1 MAETPAPAGVS
12 LATFKTTDGE
22 PAVNVKVHFN
32 PASLQYTVSNKEQ
45 GQGAKKKQHVSE
57 TSAQLSMDLVF
68 DTTDTGGDVRLDT
81 GKIVKLLSPDAKAK
95 KAPRMVEFSW
105 GSYSFTGVIEQY
117 KETLDFFSAG
127 GVPLR
132 ASVSLTL
139 SSKEL
144 TFADPKSKGA
154 SVDGV
159 VTPDT
164 VHVRKPPGGGA
175 QNSPASIA
183 NVLGA
188 PRAARAIAAA
198 NGAASLRFGVEGGL
212 TVSAGAGVSASAGAG
227 LGLGAGIGASA
238 SATAGLSADAGVSA
252 GAAASVSGGVTLMP
266 AAAFSAGASAG
277 GGIGIGAGG
286 GIGISAGGGGGIGVS
301 AGAGAGLGFGVSAGA
316 GIGIGVSAGGAV
328 AGGAF
333 GGLRAGAEVSV
344 AIPSPRPLIETA
356 SGVSVGAGVQ
366 FGPGGRALSA
376 PSGASLSVDV
386 GANAELP
393 GRLTFTA

>member
-1 MAETPAPAGVS
+1 MAETPAPAGVW
-12 LATFKTTDGE
+12 LAAFKTTDGE
-22 PAVNVKVHFN
+22 PAANFPVHFN

-57 TSAQLSMDLVF
+57 TSAQLSMDFVF
-68 DTTDTGGDVRLDT
+68 DTTDTGRDVRVDT
-81 GKIVKLLSPDAKAK
+81 GEIVKLLSPDAKAK

-105 GSYSFTGVIEQY
+105 GTYSFTGVIEQY
-117 KETLDFFSAG
+117 KETLDFFSAD

-144 TFADPKSKGA
+144 TFADPDRAGA
-154 SVDGV
+154 SVDGD

-164 VHVRKPPGGGA
+164 VDVAEPAGGGP

-183 NVLGA
+183 NALGA

-212 TVSAGAGVSASAGAG
+212 TVSAGAGVSASAGVG

-238 SATAGLSADAGVSA
+238 GASASLHAGVSA
-252 GAAASVSGGVTLMP
+252 GAAASISGGVTLMP
-266 AAAFSAGASAG
+266 AAAFSVGASAG
-277 GGIGIGAGG
+277 AGIGIGAGG
-286 GIGISAGGGGGIGVS
+286 GFGISAGGGIGVS
-301 AGAGAGLGFGVSAGA
+301 AGAGAGLGFGVSAG
-316 GIGIGVSAGGAV
+316 GGIGVSAGGAV

-333 GGLRAGAEVSV
+333 GGLRTGAAVSV
-344 AIPSPRPLIETA
+344 AIPSPRPLVETA

-386 GANAELP
+386 GANAELS

>member
-1 MAETPAPAGVS
+1 MAETPAPAGVW
-12 LATFKTTDGE
+12 LAAFKTTDRG
-22 PAVNVKVHFN
+22 PAVNFPVHFN

-45 GQGAKKKQHVSE
+45 GQGSKKKQHVSE

-68 DTTDTGGDVRLDT
+68 DTTDTGRDVRLDT
-81 GKIVKLLSPDAKAK
+81 GEIVKLLSPDAKAK

-117 KETLDFFSAG
+117 KETLDFFSAD

-132 ASVSLTL
+132 ASVSVTL
-139 SSKEL
+139 SSKEV
-144 TFADPKSKGA
+144 TFADPDRAGA
-154 SVDGV
+154 SVDGDL
-159 VTPDT
+159 TPDT
-164 VHVRKPPGGGA
+164 VDVPEPSGGGP

-183 NVLGA
+183 NALGA

-212 TVSAGAGVSASAGAG
+212 TVSAGAGVSASAGVG

-238 SATAGLSADAGVSA
+238 GASASLSAGAGAGVSA
-252 GAAASVSGGVTLMP
+252 GAAASISGSVTLMP

-277 GGIGIGAGG
+277 AGLGIGAGG
-286 GIGISAGGGGGIGVS
+286 GIGISAGGGIGVS
-301 AGAGAGLGFGVSAGA
+301 AGAGAGLGFGVSAG
-316 GIGIGVSAGGAV
+316 GAV

-333 GGLRAGAEVSV
+333 GGLRAGAAVSV
-344 AIPSPRPLIETA
+344 AVPSPRPLLETA
-356 SGVSVGAGVQ
+356 SRVSVGA
-366 FGPGGRALSA
+366 
-376 PSGASLSVDV
+376 
-386 GANAELP
+386 

>member
-1 MAETPAPAGVS
+1 
-12 LATFKTTDGE
+12 
-22 PAVNVKVHFN
+22 VNFPVHFN

-68 DTTDTGGDVRLDT
+68 DTTDTGRDVRVDT
-81 GKIVKLLSPDAKAK
+81 GELVKLLSPDAKAK

-105 GSYSFTGVIEQY
+105 GTYSFTGVIEQY
-117 KETLDFFSAG
+117 KETLDFFSAD

-144 TFADPKSKGA
+144 TFADPDRAGA
-154 SVDGV
+154 SVDGD

-164 VHVRKPPGGGA
+164 VDVPKPAGGGGP
-175 QNSPASIA
+175 QGSPASIA
-183 NVLGA
+183 NALGA

-198 NGAASLRFGVEGGL
+198 NGAASLRFGGEGGL
-212 TVSAGAGVSASAGAG
+212 TVSAGAGVSASAG
-227 LGLGAGIGASA
+227 LGLGAGIGVS
-238 SATAGLSADAGVSA
+238 AGLSAGASA
-252 GAAASVSGGVTLMP
+252 NIGAAASISGGVTLTP
-266 AAAFSAGASAG
+266 AAAFSAGANAG
-277 GGIGIGAGG
+277 AGIGAAGGIGV
-286 GIGISAGGGGGIGVS
+286 SAGGGIGVS
-301 AGAGAGLGFGVSAGA
+301 AGASVGVGFGM
-316 GIGIGVSAGGAV
+316 SAGGAV

-333 GGLRAGAEVSV
+333 GGLRAGAAVSV

-356 SGVSVGAGVQ
+356 SRVSVGAGVQ
-366 FGPGGRALSA
+366 FGSGGRALSA

-386 GANAELP
+386 GAGAELS

>member
-1 MAETPAPAGVS
+1 MAETPAPAGVW
-12 LATFKTTDGE
+12 LAAFKTTDGE
-22 PAVNVKVHFN
+22 PAANFPVHFN

-68 DTTDTGGDVRLDT
+68 DTTDTGRDVRVDT
-81 GKIVKLLSPDAKAK
+81 GEIVKLLSPDAKAK

-105 GSYSFTGVIEQY
+105 GTYSFTGVIEQY
-117 KETLDFFSAG
+117 KETLDFFSAD

-144 TFADPKSKGA
+144 TFADPDRAGA
-154 SVDGV
+154 SVDGD

-164 VHVRKPPGGGA
+164 VDVPEPAGGGP

-183 NVLGA
+183 NALGA

-212 TVSAGAGVSASAGAG
+212 TVSAGAGVSASAGVG

-238 SATAGLSADAGVSA
+238 GASASLHAGVSA
-252 GAAASVSGGVTLMP
+252 GAAASISGGVTLMP
-266 AAAFSAGASAG
+266 AAAFSVGASAG
-277 GGIGIGAGG
+277 AGIGIGAGG
-286 GIGISAGGGGGIGVS
+286 GFGISAGGGIGVS
-301 AGAGAGLGFGVSAGA
+301 AGAGAGLGFGVSAG
-316 GIGIGVSAGGAV
+316 GAV

-333 GGLRAGAEVSV
+333 GGLRAGAAVSV

-386 GANAELP
+386 GANAELS

>member
-1 MAETPAPAGVS
+1 MAETPAPAGVW
-12 LATFKTTDGE
+12 LAAFKTTDRG
-22 PAVNVKVHFN
+22 PAVNFPVHFN

-45 GQGAKKKQHVSE
+45 GQGSKKKQHVSE

-68 DTTDTGGDVRLDT
+68 DTTDTGTDVRVDT
-81 GKIVKLLSPDAKAK
+81 GEIVKLLSPDAKAK

-105 GSYSFTGVIEQY
+105 GTYSFTGVIEQY
-117 KETLDFFSAG
+117 KETLDFFSAD

-144 TFADPKSKGA
+144 TFADPDRAGA
-154 SVDGV
+154 SVDGD

-164 VHVRKPPGGGA
+164 VDVPAPSGGGP

-183 NVLGA
+183 NALGA

-212 TVSAGAGVSASAGAG
+212 TVSAGAGVSASAGVG

-238 SATAGLSADAGVSA
+238 GASASLSAGAGVSA
-252 GAAASVSGGVTLMP
+252 GAAASISGGVTLMP
-266 AAAFSAGASAG
+266 AAAFSVGASAG
-277 GGIGIGAGG
+277 AGIGIGAGG
-286 GIGISAGGGGGIGVS
+286 GFGISAGGSIGVS
-301 AGAGAGLGFGVSAGA
+301 AGAGAGLGFGVSAGG

-333 GGLRAGAEVSV
+333 GGLRAGAAVSV

-386 GANAELP
+386 GANAELS

>member
-1 MAETPAPAGVS
+1 MAETPAPAGVW
-12 LATFKTTDGE
+12 LAAFKTTDGE
-22 PAVNVKVHFN
+22 PAANFPVHFN

-57 TSAQLSMDLVF
+57 TSAQLSMDLMF
-68 DTTDTGGDVRLDT
+68 DTTDTGRDVRVDT
-81 GKIVKLLSPDAKAK
+81 GEIVKLLSPDAKAK

-105 GSYSFTGVIEQY
+105 GTYSFTGVIEQY
-117 KETLDFFSAG
+117 KETLDFFSAD

-144 TFADPKSKGA
+144 TFADPDRAGA
-154 SVDGV
+154 SVDGD

-164 VHVRKPPGGGA
+164 VDVPAPAGGGP

-183 NVLGA
+183 NALGA

-212 TVSAGAGVSASAGAG
+212 TVSAGAGVSASAGVG

-238 SATAGLSADAGVSA
+238 GASASLHAGVSA
-252 GAAASVSGGVTLMP
+252 GAAASISGGVTLMP
-266 AAAFSAGASAG
+266 AAAFSVGASAG
-277 GGIGIGAGG
+277 AGIGIGAGG
-286 GIGISAGGGGGIGVS
+286 GFGISAGGGIGVS
-301 AGAGAGLGFGVSAGA
+301 AGAGAGLGFGVSAG
-316 GIGIGVSAGGAV
+316 GGIGVSAGGAV

-333 GGLRAGAEVSV
+333 GGLRTGAAVSV
-344 AIPSPRPLIETA
+344 AIPSPRPLVETA
-356 SGVSVGAGVQ
+356 SGVSVGADVQ

-386 GANAELP
+386 GANAELS

>member
-1 MAETPAPAGVS
+1 MAETPAPAGVW
-12 LATFKTTDGE
+12 LAAFKTTDGE
-22 PAVNVKVHFN
+22 PAANFPVHFN

-68 DTTDTGGDVRLDT
+68 DTTDTGRDVRLDT
-81 GKIVKLLSPDAKAK
+81 GEIVKLLSPDAKAK

-105 GSYSFTGVIEQY
+105 GTYSFTGVIEQY
-117 KETLDFFSAG
+117 KETLDFFSAD

-144 TFADPKSKGA
+144 TFADPDRAGA
-154 SVDGV
+154 SVDGD

-164 VHVRKPPGGGA
+164 VDVPAPAGGGP

-183 NVLGA
+183 NALGA

-212 TVSAGAGVSASAGAG
+212 TVSAGAGVSASAGVG

-238 SATAGLSADAGVSA
+238 GASASLSAGAGVSA
-252 GAAASVSGGVTLMP
+252 GAAASISGGVTLMP
-266 AAAFSAGASAG
+266 AAAFSVGASAG
-277 GGIGIGAGG
+277 AGIGIGAGG
-286 GIGISAGGGGGIGVS
+286 GFGISAGGGIGVS
-301 AGAGAGLGFGVSAGA
+301 AGAGAGLGFGVSAG
-316 GIGIGVSAGGAV
+316 GAV

-333 GGLRAGAEVSV
+333 SGLRAGAAVSV

-386 GANAELP
+386 GADAELS

>member
-1 MAETPAPAGVS
+1 MAETPAPAGVW
-12 LATFKTTDGE
+12 LAAFKTTDGE
-22 PAVNVKVHFN
+22 PAANFPVHFN

-68 DTTDTGGDVRLDT
+68 DTTDTGRDVRVDT
-81 GKIVKLLSPDAKAK
+81 GEIVKLLSPDAKAK

-105 GSYSFTGVIEQY
+105 GTYSFTGVIEQY
-117 KETLDFFSAG
+117 KETLDFFSAD

-144 TFADPKSKGA
+144 TFADPDRAGA
-154 SVDGV
+154 SVDGD

-164 VHVRKPPGGGA
+164 VDVAEPAGGGP

-183 NVLGA
+183 NALGA

-212 TVSAGAGVSASAGAG
+212 TVSAGAGVSASAGVG

-238 SATAGLSADAGVSA
+238 GASASLHAGVSA
-252 GAAASVSGGVTLMP
+252 GAAASISGGVTLMP
-266 AAAFSAGASAG
+266 AAAFSVGASAG
-277 GGIGIGAGG
+277 AGIGIGAGG
-286 GIGISAGGGGGIGVS
+286 GFGISAGGGIGVS
-301 AGAGAGLGFGVSAGA
+301 AGAGAGLGFGVSAGG

-333 GGLRAGAEVSV
+333 GGLRTGAAVSV
-344 AIPSPRPLIETA
+344 AIPSPRPLVETA
-356 SGVSVGAGVQ
+356 SGVSVGADVQ

-386 GANAELP
+386 GANAELS

>member
-1 MAETPAPAGVS
+1 MAETPAPVGVW
-12 LATFKTTDGE
+12 LAAFKTTDRG
-22 PAVNVKVHFN
+22 PAVNFPVHFN

-45 GQGAKKKQHVSE
+45 GQGSKKKQHVSE

-68 DTTDTGGDVRLDT
+68 DTTDTGRDVRLDT
-81 GKIVKLLSPDAKAK
+81 GEIVKLLSPDAKAK

-117 KETLDFFSAG
+117 KETLDFFSAD

-139 SSKEL
+139 LSKEV
-144 TFADPKSKGA
+144 TFADADRVEA
-154 SVDGV
+154 SVDGD
-159 VTPDT
+159 VTPET
-164 VHVRKPPGGGA
+164 VDVPEPSGGGP

-183 NVLGA
+183 NALGA

-212 TVSAGAGVSASAGAG
+212 IVSAGAGVSASAGAG

-238 SATAGLSADAGVSA
+238 NLSAGAGVSV
-252 GAAASVSGGVTLMP
+252 GAAASISGGITLMP

-277 GGIGIGAGG
+277 GGIG
-286 GIGISAGGGGGIGVS
+286 VS
-301 AGAGAGLGFGVSAGA
+301 AGAG
-316 GIGIGVSAGGAV
+316 V

-333 GGLRAGAEVSV
+333 GGLRAGAAVSV
-344 AIPSPRPLIETA
+344 AIPSPRPLIDTA
-356 SGVSVGAGVQ
+356 SRVSVGAGVQ

-386 GANAELP
+386 GANAELSD
-393 GRLTFTA
+393 RLTFTA

>member
-1 MAETPAPAGVS
+1 MAETPAPAGVW
-12 LATFKTTDGE
+12 LAAFKTTDGE
-22 PAVNVKVHFN
+22 PAANFPVHFN

-68 DTTDTGGDVRLDT
+68 DTTDTGRDVRVDT
-81 GKIVKLLSPDAKAK
+81 GEIVKLLSPDAKAK

-105 GSYSFTGVIEQY
+105 GTYSFTGVIEQY
-117 KETLDFFSAG
+117 KETLDFFSAD

-144 TFADPKSKGA
+144 TFADPDRAGA
-154 SVDGV
+154 SVDGD

-164 VHVRKPPGGGA
+164 VDVPEPAGGGP

-183 NVLGA
+183 NALGA

-212 TVSAGAGVSASAGAG
+212 TVSAGAGVSASAGVG

-238 SATAGLSADAGVSA
+238 GASASLHAGVSA
-252 GAAASVSGGVTLMP
+252 GAAASISGGVTLMP
-266 AAAFSAGASAG
+266 AAAFSVGASAG
-277 GGIGIGAGG
+277 AGIGIGAGG
-286 GIGISAGGGGGIGVS
+286 GFGISVGGGIGVS
-301 AGAGAGLGFGVSAGA
+301 AGAGAGLGFGVSAG
-316 GIGIGVSAGGAV
+316 GAV

-333 GGLRAGAEVSV
+333 GGLRTGAAVSV

-386 GANAELP
+386 GANAELS

>member
-1 MAETPAPAGVS
+1 MAETPAPAGVW
-12 LATFKTTDGE
+12 LAAFKTTDGQ
-22 PAVNVKVHFN
+22 PAVNFPVHFN

-68 DTTDTGGDVRLDT
+68 DTTDTGRDVRVDT
-81 GKIVKLLSPDAKAK
+81 GELVTLLSPDAKAK

-105 GSYSFTGVIEQY
+105 GTYSFTGVIEQY
-117 KETLDFFSAG
+117 KETLDFFSAD

-144 TFADPKSKGA
+144 TFADPDRAGA
-154 SVDGV
+154 SVDGD

-164 VHVRKPPGGGA
+164 VDVPKPAGGGGPPG
-175 QNSPASIA
+175 SPASIA
-183 NVLGA
+183 NALGA

-198 NGAASLRFGVEGGL
+198 NGAASLRFGAEGGL
-212 TVSAGAGVSASAGAG
+212 TVSAGAGVSASAG
-227 LGLGAGIGASA
+227 LGLGAGIGVS
-238 SATAGLSADAGVSA
+238 AGLSAGASA
-252 GAAASVSGGVTLMP
+252 NIGAAASISGGVTLTP

-277 GGIGIGAGG
+277 AGIGAAGGIGV
-286 GIGISAGGGGGIGVS
+286 SAGGGIGVS
-301 AGAGAGLGFGVSAGA
+301 AGASVGVGF
-316 GIGIGVSAGGAV
+316 GVSAGGAV

-333 GGLRAGAEVSV
+333 GGLRAGAAVSV

-356 SGVSVGAGVQ
+356 SRVSVGAGVQ
-366 FGPGGRALSA
+366 FGSGGRALSA

-386 GANAELP
+386 GADAELS

>member
-1 MAETPAPAGVS
+1 MAETPAPAGVW
-12 LATFKTTDGE
+12 LAAFKTTDGE
-22 PAVNVKVHFN
+22 PAANFPVHFN

-68 DTTDTGGDVRLDT
+68 DTTDTGRDVRVDT
-81 GKIVKLLSPDAKAK
+81 GEIVKLLSPDAKAK

-105 GSYSFTGVIEQY
+105 GTYSFTGVIEQY
-117 KETLDFFSAG
+117 KETLDFFSAD

-144 TFADPKSKGA
+144 TFADPDRAGA
-154 SVDGV
+154 SVDGD

-164 VHVRKPPGGGA
+164 VDVAEPAGGGP

-183 NVLGA
+183 NALGA

-212 TVSAGAGVSASAGAG
+212 TVSAGAGVSASAGVG

-238 SATAGLSADAGVSA
+238 GASASLHAGVSA
-252 GAAASVSGGVTLMP
+252 GAAASISGGVTLMP
-266 AAAFSAGASAG
+266 AAAFSVGASAG
-277 GGIGIGAGG
+277 AGIGIGAGG
-286 GIGISAGGGGGIGVS
+286 GFGISAGGGIGVS
-301 AGAGAGLGFGVSAGA
+301 AGAGAGLGFGVSAG
-316 GIGIGVSAGGAV
+316 GGIGVSAGGAV

-333 GGLRAGAEVSV
+333 GGLRTGAAVSV

-356 SGVSVGAGVQ
+356 SGVSVGADVQ

-386 GANAELP
+386 GANAELS

>member
-1 MAETPAPAGVS
+1 MAETPAPAGVW
-12 LATFKTTDGE
+12 LAAFKTTDGE
-22 PAVNVKVHFN
+22 PAANFPVHFN

-68 DTTDTGGDVRLDT
+68 DTTDTGTDVRVDT
-81 GKIVKLLSPDAKAK
+81 GEIVKLLSPDAKAK

-105 GSYSFTGVIEQY
+105 GTYSFTGVIEQY
-117 KETLDFFSAG
+117 KETLDFFSAD

-144 TFADPKSKGA
+144 TFADPDRAGA
-154 SVDGV
+154 SVDGD

-164 VHVRKPPGGGA
+164 VDVPAPSGGGP

-183 NVLGA
+183 NALGA

-212 TVSAGAGVSASAGAG
+212 TVSAGAGVSASAGVG

-238 SATAGLSADAGVSA
+238 GASASLSAGAGVSA
-252 GAAASVSGGVTLMP
+252 GAAASISGGVTLMP
-266 AAAFSAGASAG
+266 AAAFSVGASAG
-277 GGIGIGAGG
+277 AGIGIGAGG
-286 GIGISAGGGGGIGVS
+286 GFGISAGGGIGVS
-301 AGAGAGLGFGVSAGA
+301 AGAGAGLGFGVSAGG

-333 GGLRAGAEVSV
+333 GGLRAGAAVSV

-386 GANAELP
+386 GANAELS

>member
-1 MAETPAPAGVS
+1 MAETPAPAGVW
-12 LATFKTTDGE
+12 LAAFKTADHG
-22 PAVNVKVHFN
+22 PAVNFPVHFN

-45 GQGAKKKQHVSE
+45 GQGSKKKQHVSE

-68 DTTDTGGDVRLDT
+68 DTTDTGRDVRLDT
-81 GKIVKLLSPDAKAK
+81 GEIVKLLSPDAKAK

-117 KETLDFFSAG
+117 KETLDFFSAD

-132 ASVSLTL
+132 ASVSVTL

-144 TFADPKSKGA
+144 TFADPDRAGA
-154 SVDGV
+154 SVDDD

-164 VHVRKPPGGGA
+164 VDVPEPSGGGP

-183 NVLGA
+183 NALGA

-212 TVSAGAGVSASAGAG
+212 TVSAGAGVSASAGVG
-227 LGLGAGIGASA
+227 LGLGSGIGASA
-238 SATAGLSADAGVSA
+238 GASASLSAGAGAGISA
-252 GAAASVSGGVTLMP
+252 GAAASISGGVTLMP

-277 GGIGIGAGG
+277 AGLGIGAAG
-286 GIGISAGGGGGIGVS
+286 GIGISAGGGIGMS
-301 AGAGAGLGFGVSAGA
+301 AGAGLG
-316 GIGIGVSAGGAV
+316 IGVSTGGAV

-333 GGLRAGAEVSV
+333 GGLRAGAAVSV
-344 AIPSPRPLIETA
+344 AIPSPRALIEPA
-356 SGVSVGAGVQ
+356 SRVSVGAGVQ

-386 GANAELP
+386 GANAELS

>member
-1 MAETPAPAGVS
+1 MAETPAPAGVW
-12 LATFKTTDGE
+12 LAAFKTTDGE
-22 PAVNVKVHFN
+22 PAANFPVHFN

-68 DTTDTGGDVRLDT
+68 DTTDTGRDVRVDT
-81 GKIVKLLSPDAKAK
+81 GEIVKLLSPDAKAK

-105 GSYSFTGVIEQY
+105 GTYSFTGVIEQY
-117 KETLDFFSAG
+117 KETLDFFSAD

-144 TFADPKSKGA
+144 TFADPDRAGA
-154 SVDGV
+154 SVDGD

-164 VHVRKPPGGGA
+164 VDVAEPAGGGP

-183 NVLGA
+183 NALGA

-212 TVSAGAGVSASAGAG
+212 TVSAGAGVSASAGVG

-238 SATAGLSADAGVSA
+238 GASASLHAGVSA
-252 GAAASVSGGVTLMP
+252 GAAASISGGVTLMP
-266 AAAFSAGASAG
+266 AAAFSVGASAG
-277 GGIGIGAGG
+277 AGIGIGAGG
-286 GIGISAGGGGGIGVS
+286 GFGISAGGGIGVS
-301 AGAGAGLGFGVSAGA
+301 AGAGPGLGFGVSAG
-316 GIGIGVSAGGAV
+316 GGIGVSAGGAV

-333 GGLRAGAEVSV
+333 GGLRTGAAVSV
-344 AIPSPRPLIETA
+344 AIPSPRPLVETA

-386 GANAELP
+386 GANAELS

>member
-1 MAETPAPAGVS
+1 MAETPALPGVW
-12 LATFKTTDGE
+12 LAAFKTTDGE
-22 PAVNVKVHFN
+22 PAVNFPVHFN

-68 DTTDTGGDVRLDT
+68 DTTDTGRDVRLDT
-81 GKIVKLLSPDAKAK
+81 GEIVKLLSPDAKAK

-105 GSYSFTGVIEQY
+105 GTFSFTGVIEQY
-117 KETLDFFSAG
+117 KETLDFFSAD

-132 ASVSLTL
+132 ASVGLTL

-144 TFADPKSKGA
+144 TFADPERKGA
-154 SVDGV
+154 SVDGI

-164 VHVRKPPGGGA
+164 VHVRKPASGGP

-183 NVLGA
+183 NALGA

-198 NGAASLRFGVEGGL
+198 NGAASLRFGAEGGL
-212 TVSAGAGVSASAGAG
+212 TVSAGADVSANVRVG

-238 SATAGLSADAGVSA
+238 GASASLSADAGVSA
-252 GAAASVSGGVTLMP
+252 GAAASISGGVTLMS

-277 GGIGIGAGG
+277 GGIGTSAGG
-286 GIGISAGGGGGIGVS
+286 GIGLS
-301 AGAGAGLGFGVSAGA
+301 AGAGAGLGIGVSAGA
-316 GIGIGVSAGGAV
+316 AV

-333 GGLRAGAEVSV
+333 GGLRAAAAVSV

-386 GANAELP
+386 GANAELS

>member
-1 MAETPAPAGVS
+1 MAETPAPAGVW
-12 LATFKTTDGE
+12 LAAFKTTDRG
-22 PAVNVKVHFN
+22 PAVNFPVHFN

-45 GQGAKKKQHVSE
+45 GQGSKKKQHVSE

-68 DTTDTGGDVRLDT
+68 DTTDTGRDVRLDT
-81 GKIVKLLSPDAKAK
+81 GEIVKLLSPDAKAK

-117 KETLDFFSAG
+117 KETLDFFSAD

-132 ASVSLTL
+132 ASVSVTL
-139 SSKEL
+139 SSKEV
-144 TFADPKSKGA
+144 TFADPDRAGA
-154 SVDGV
+154 SVDGDL
-159 VTPDT
+159 TPDT
-164 VHVRKPPGGGA
+164 VDVPEPSGGGP

-183 NVLGA
+183 NALGA

-212 TVSAGAGVSASAGAG
+212 TVSAGAGVSASAGVG

-238 SATAGLSADAGVSA
+238 GASASLSAGAGAGVSA
-252 GAAASVSGGVTLMP
+252 GAAASISGSVTLMP

-277 GGIGIGAGG
+277 AGLGIRAGG
-286 GIGISAGGGGGIGVS
+286 GIGISAGGGIGVS
-301 AGAGAGLGFGVSAGA
+301 AGAGAGLGFGVSAG
-316 GIGIGVSAGGAV
+316 GAV

-333 GGLRAGAEVSV
+333 GGLRAGAAVSV
-344 AIPSPRPLIETA
+344 AVPSPRPLLETA
-356 SGVSVGAGVQ
+356 SRVSVGAGVQ

-386 GANAELP
+386 GANTELS

>member
-1 MAETPAPAGVS
+1 MAETPAPAGVW
-12 LATFKTTDGE
+12 LAAFKTTDGE
-22 PAVNVKVHFN
+22 PAANFPVHFN

-57 TSAQLSMDLVF
+57 TSAQLSIDLVF
-68 DTTDTGGDVRLDT
+68 DTTDTGRDVRVDT
-81 GKIVKLLSPDAKAK
+81 GEIVKLLSPDAKAK

-105 GSYSFTGVIEQY
+105 GTYSFTGVIEQY
-117 KETLDFFSAG
+117 KETLDFFSAD

-144 TFADPKSKGA
+144 TFADPDRAGA
-154 SVDGV
+154 SVDGD

-164 VHVRKPPGGGA
+164 VDVAEPAGGGP

-183 NVLGA
+183 NALGA

-212 TVSAGAGVSASAGAG
+212 TVSAGAGVSASAGVG

-238 SATAGLSADAGVSA
+238 GASASLHAGVSA
-252 GAAASVSGGVTLMP
+252 GAAASISGGVTLMP
-266 AAAFSAGASAG
+266 AAAFSVGASAG
-277 GGIGIGAGG
+277 AGIGIGAGG
-286 GIGISAGGGGGIGVS
+286 GFGISAGGGIGVS
-301 AGAGAGLGFGVSAGA
+301 AGAGAGLGFGVSAG
-316 GIGIGVSAGGAV
+316 GGIGVSAGGAV

-333 GGLRAGAEVSV
+333 GGLRTGAAVSV
-344 AIPSPRPLIETA
+344 AIPSPRPLVETA

-386 GANAELP
+386 GANAELS

>member
-1 MAETPAPAGVS
+1 M
-12 LATFKTTDGE
+12 
-22 PAVNVKVHFN
+22 HFN

-68 DTTDTGGDVRLDT
+68 DTTDTGRDVRVDT
-81 GKIVKLLSPDAKAK
+81 GEIVKLLSPDAKAK

-105 GSYSFTGVIEQY
+105 GTYSFTGVIEQY
-117 KETLDFFSAG
+117 KETLDFFSAD

-144 TFADPKSKGA
+144 TFADPDRAGA
-154 SVDGV
+154 SVDGD

-164 VHVRKPPGGGA
+164 VDVAEPAGGGP

-183 NVLGA
+183 NALGA

-212 TVSAGAGVSASAGAG
+212 TVSAGAGVSASAGVG

-238 SATAGLSADAGVSA
+238 GASASLHAGVSA
-252 GAAASVSGGVTLMP
+252 GAAASISGGVTLTP
-266 AAAFSAGASAG
+266 AAAFSVGASAG
-277 GGIGIGAGG
+277 AGIGIGAGG
-286 GIGISAGGGGGIGVS
+286 GFGISAGGGIGVS
-301 AGAGAGLGFGVSAGA
+301 AGAGAGLGFGVSAG
-316 GIGIGVSAGGAV
+316 GGIGVSAGGAV

-333 GGLRAGAEVSV
+333 GGLRTGAAVSV

-386 GANAELP
+386 GANAELS

>member
-1 MAETPAPAGVS
+1 MAETPAPAAVW
-12 LATFKTTDGE
+12 LAAFKTTDRG
-22 PAVNVKVHFN
+22 PAVNFPVHFN

-45 GQGAKKKQHVSE
+45 GQGSKKKQHVSE

-68 DTTDTGGDVRLDT
+68 DTTDTGRDVRLDT
-81 GKIVKLLSPDAKAK
+81 GEIVKLLSPDAKAK

-105 GSYSFTGVIEQY
+105 GTYSFTGVIEQY
-117 KETLDFFSAG
+117 KETLDFFSAN

-144 TFADPKSKGA
+144 TFADPDSAGA
-154 SVDGV
+154 SVDGD

-164 VHVRKPPGGGA
+164 VDAGGGP

-183 NVLGA
+183 NALGA

-212 TVSAGAGVSASAGAG
+212 TISAGAGVSASAGVG
-227 LGLGAGIGASA
+227 LGLGAGIGAAAGASA
-238 SATAGLSADAGVSA
+238 SLSAGAGVSA
-252 GAAASVSGGVTLMP
+252 GAAASISGSVTLMP

-277 GGIGIGAGG
+277 AGIGIGAGG
-286 GIGISAGGGGGIGVS
+286 GFGISAGGGIGLS
-301 AGAGAGLGFGVSAGA
+301 AGAGLGFGVSMG
-316 GIGIGVSAGGAV
+316 GGVGGGVGIGVSAGGAV

-333 GGLRAGAEVSV
+333 GRLRAGVAVSV
-344 AIPSPRPLIETA
+344 VIPSPRPLIETA
-356 SGVSVGAGVQ
+356 SRVSVGAGVQ

-386 GANAELP
+386 GANAELS

>member
-1 MAETPAPAGVS
+1 MAETPAPAGVW
-12 LATFKTTDGE
+12 LAAFKTTDGE
-22 PAVNVKVHFN
+22 PAANFPVHFN

-45 GQGAKKKQHVSE
+45 GQGSKKKQHVSE

-68 DTTDTGGDVRLDT
+68 DTTDTGRDVRVDT
-81 GKIVKLLSPDAKAK
+81 GEIVKLLSPDAKAK

-105 GSYSFTGVIEQY
+105 GTYSFTGVIEQY
-117 KETLDFFSAG
+117 KETLDFFSAD

-144 TFADPKSKGA
+144 TFADPDRAGA
-154 SVDGV
+154 SVDGD

-164 VHVRKPPGGGA
+164 VDVAEPAGGGP

-183 NVLGA
+183 NALGA

-212 TVSAGAGVSASAGAG
+212 TVSAGAGISASAEVG

-238 SATAGLSADAGVSA
+238 GASASLHAGVSA
-252 GAAASVSGGVTLMP
+252 GAAASISGGVTLMP
-266 AAAFSAGASAG
+266 AAAFSVGASAG
-277 GGIGIGAGG
+277 AGIGIGAGG
-286 GIGISAGGGGGIGVS
+286 GFGISAGGGIGVS
-301 AGAGAGLGFGVSAGA
+301 AGAGAGLGFGVSAG
-316 GIGIGVSAGGAV
+316 GGIGVSAGGAV

-333 GGLRAGAEVSV
+333 GGLRAGAAVSV

-386 GANAELP
+386 GANAELS

>member
-1 MAETPAPAGVS
+1 MAETPAPAGVW
-12 LATFKTTDGE
+12 LAAFKTTDGE
-22 PAVNVKVHFN
+22 PAANFPVHFN

-68 DTTDTGGDVRLDT
+68 DTTDTGRDVRVDT
-81 GKIVKLLSPDAKAK
+81 GEIVKLLSPDAKAK

-105 GSYSFTGVIEQY
+105 GTYSFTGVIEQY
-117 KETLDFFSAG
+117 KETLDFFSAD

-144 TFADPKSKGA
+144 TFADPDRAGA
-154 SVDGV
+154 SVDGD

-164 VHVRKPPGGGA
+164 VDVAEPAGGGP

-183 NVLGA
+183 NALGA

-212 TVSAGAGVSASAGAG
+212 TVSAGAGVSASAGVG
-227 LGLGAGIGASA
+227 LGLGAGICASAGASA
-238 SATAGLSADAGVSA
+238 SLHAGVSA
-252 GAAASVSGGVTLMP
+252 GAAASISGGVTLMP
-266 AAAFSAGASAG
+266 AAAFSVGASAG
-277 GGIGIGAGG
+277 AGIGIGAGG
-286 GIGISAGGGGGIGVS
+286 GFGISAGGGIGVS
-301 AGAGAGLGFGVSAGA
+301 AGAGAGLGFGVSAG
-316 GIGIGVSAGGAV
+316 GGIGVSAGGAV

-333 GGLRAGAEVSV
+333 GGLRTGAAVSV
-344 AIPSPRPLIETA
+344 AIPSPRPLVETA

-386 GANAELP
+386 GANAELS

>member
-1 MAETPAPAGVS
+1 MAETPAPAGVW
-12 LATFKTTDGE
+12 LAAFKTTDGE
-22 PAVNVKVHFN
+22 PAANFPVHFN

-68 DTTDTGGDVRLDT
+68 DTTDTGRDVRVDT
-81 GKIVKLLSPDAKAK
+81 GEIVKLLSPDAKAK

-105 GSYSFTGVIEQY
+105 GTYSFTGVIEQY
-117 KETLDFFSAG
+117 KETLDFFSAD

-144 TFADPKSKGA
+144 TFADPDRAGA
-154 SVDGV
+154 SVDGD

-164 VHVRKPPGGGA
+164 VDVAEPAGGGP

-183 NVLGA
+183 NALGA

-212 TVSAGAGVSASAGAG
+212 TVSAGAGVSASAGVG

-238 SATAGLSADAGVSA
+238 GASASLHAGVSA
-252 GAAASVSGGVTLMP
+252 GAAASISGGVTLMP
-266 AAAFSAGASAG
+266 AAAFSVGASAG
-277 GGIGIGAGG
+277 AGIGIGAGG
-286 GIGISAGGGGGIGVS
+286 GFGISVGGGIGVS
-301 AGAGAGLGFGVSAGA
+301 AGAGAGLGFGVSAG
-316 GIGIGVSAGGAV
+316 GAV

-333 GGLRAGAEVSV
+333 GGLRTGAAVSV
-344 AIPSPRPLIETA
+344 AIPSPRPLVETA

-386 GANAELP
+386 GANAELS

>member
-1 MAETPAPAGVS
+1 MAETPAPAGVW
-12 LATFKTTDGE
+12 LAAFKTTDGE
-22 PAVNVKVHFN
+22 PAVNFPVHFN

-68 DTTDTGGDVRLDT
+68 DTTDTGRDVRLDT
-81 GKIVKLLSPDAKAK
+81 GEIVKLLSPDAKAK

-105 GSYSFTGVIEQY
+105 GTYSFTGVIEQY
-117 KETLDFFSAG
+117 KETLDFFSAD

-144 TFADPKSKGA
+144 TFADPERKGA

-164 VHVRKPPGGGA
+164 VHVRKPAGGGP

-183 NVLGA
+183 NALGA

-212 TVSAGAGVSASAGAG
+212 TVSAGAGVSASAGVG
-227 LGLGAGIGASA
+227 LGLGAGVGASAGASA
-238 SATAGLSADAGVSA
+238 SLGAGAGVSA

-277 GGIGIGAGG
+277 AGLGIGAGG
-286 GIGISAGGGGGIGVS
+286 GIGISAGGGIGVS
-301 AGAGAGLGFGVSAGA
+301 AGAGAGLGFGVSAG
-316 GIGIGVSAGGAV
+316 GAV

-333 GGLRAGAEVSV
+333 GGLRAGAGVSV

-386 GANAELP
+386 GANAELS

>member
-1 MAETPAPAGVS
+1 MAETPAPAGVW
-12 LATFKTTDGE
+12 LAAFKTTDGE
-22 PAVNVKVHFN
+22 PAANFPVHFN

-57 TSAQLSMDLVF
+57 TSAQLSMDSAF
-68 DTTDTGGDVRLDT
+68 DTTDTGRDVRVDT
-81 GKIVKLLSPDAKAK
+81 GEIVKLLSPDAKAK

-105 GSYSFTGVIEQY
+105 GTYSFTGVIEQY
-117 KETLDFFSAG
+117 KETLDFFSAD

-144 TFADPKSKGA
+144 TFADPDRAGA
-154 SVDGV
+154 SVDGD

-164 VHVRKPPGGGA
+164 VDVAEPAGGGP

-183 NVLGA
+183 NALGA

-212 TVSAGAGVSASAGAG
+212 TVSAGAGVSASAGVG

-238 SATAGLSADAGVSA
+238 GASASLHAGVSA
-252 GAAASVSGGVTLMP
+252 GAAASISGGVTLMP
-266 AAAFSAGASAG
+266 AAAFSVGASAG
-277 GGIGIGAGG
+277 AGIGIGAGG
-286 GIGISAGGGGGIGVS
+286 GFGISAGGGIGVS
-301 AGAGAGLGFGVSAGA
+301 AGAGAGLGFGVSAG
-316 GIGIGVSAGGAV
+316 GGIGVSAGGAV

-333 GGLRAGAEVSV
+333 GGLRTGAAVSV

-386 GANAELP
+386 GANAELS